1 MQVTTIVLQNTIK
14 YEFANSYIHVYAYT
28 CLMRLSHLITHRPTH
43 TKHTHRRNAQN
54 IQVTTMVLN
63 ATGGEGLDTKRDGN
77 NLSKY
82 ADDLAGVDETDADD
96 DL

>member
-1 MQVTTIVLQNTIK
+1 
-14 YEFANSYIHVYAYT
+14 
-28 CLMRLSHLITHRPTH
+28 
-43 TKHTHRRNAQN
+43 
-54 IQVTTMVLN
+54 MVLN